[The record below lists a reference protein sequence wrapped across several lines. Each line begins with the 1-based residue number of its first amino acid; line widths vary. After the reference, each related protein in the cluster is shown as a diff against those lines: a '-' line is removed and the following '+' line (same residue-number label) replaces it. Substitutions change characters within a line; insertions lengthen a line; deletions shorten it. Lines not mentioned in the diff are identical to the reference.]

1 MREIDLIKIS
11 QRYSRARNIS
21 LARLG
26 YLAAKDGKFFARL
39 ERGGSCTLR
48 TAGKVLQYL
57 SDNWPSNL
65 KWPSNIPRPAAS
77 SSFSKKKT
85 QQF

>member
-11 QRYSRARNIS
+11 QRYSRAKKIS
-21 LARLG
+21 LSRLG
-26 YLAAKDGKFFARL
+26 YLTAKDGKFFARL
-39 ERGGSCTLR
+39 EKGGSCTLR
-48 TAGKVLQYL
+48 TAQRLIQYL

-77 SSFSKKKT
+77 SSAKKKSR
-85 QQF
+85 